1 MTYIV
6 NYETTILVIGLIGLM
21 QLVQLLIADVSA
33 IRSGKTPGFPTG
45 PDHGSFVFRAERAFM
60 NTNESVTIFLLF
72 ACFSIM
78 SSANPSWLNSL
89 SVTYALSRLLHM
101 LFYYFDVKLA
111 RSAVFVVSLLALAGM
126 FIVGLVQ
133 WL

>member
-1 MTYIV
+1 MTYLV
-6 NYETTILVIGLIGLM
+6 NYETTILVFGLIGLM
-21 QLVQLLIADVSA
+21 QLVQLLVADVSA
-33 IRSGKTPGFPTG
+33 IRAGKTPGFSTG

-72 ACFSIM
+72 AGFSIM
-78 SSANPSWLNSL
+78 SSANPGWLNSL
-89 SVTYALSRLLHM
+89 SVAYGVSRLMHM

-111 RSAVFVVSLLALAGM
+111 RSAVFVVSLFALAGM
-126 FIVGLVQ
+126 FIVGLMQ